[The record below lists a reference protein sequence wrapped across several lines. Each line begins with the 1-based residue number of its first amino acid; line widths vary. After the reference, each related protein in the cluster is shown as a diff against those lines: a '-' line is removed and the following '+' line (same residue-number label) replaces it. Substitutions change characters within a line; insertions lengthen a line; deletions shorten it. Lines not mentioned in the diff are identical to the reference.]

1 MTKVARELKTTIRTG
16 ALALASTAALVLSTP
31 ESYAQSQF
39 ERLEVPT
46 SVSARAVDV
55 AAPDPD
61 RGGTARA
68 VQAIAKRTQ
77 AQASFPVRGPFNWG
91 QEAAAF
97 GGPRSGRRHEGQ
109 DMLSRTG
116 TPVVAVLSGEVLETG
131 NDGGRGNYLNLY
143 DPQSKVTYVYMHLV
157 APPSVAAGDRVRG
170 GQRVGA
176 VGCTGSCFGAH
187 LHFEIRAGRGI
198 AGAARDPRP
207 LLERWAA
214 ADHIPAT
221 LPPGQS

>member
-1 MTKVARELKTTIRTG
+1 MKTTNRVG
-16 ALALASTAALVLSTP
+16 ALALAATSALLLAAPASQ
-31 ESYAQSQF
+31 AQSQF
-39 ERLEVPT
+39 QRLDAPG
-46 SVSARAVDV
+46 SVSARSAAV

-61 RGGTARA
+61 RGGTARS
-68 VQAIAKRTQ
+68 VQAIARH
-77 AQASFPVRGPFNWG
+77 AQSEARFPVRGPFNWG

-97 GGPRSGRRHEGQ
+97 GGPRSGRSHEGQ
-109 DMLSRTG
+109 DVLSRTG
-116 TPVVAVLSGEVLETG
+116 TPVVAVRAAEVLETG

-143 DPQSKVTYVYMHLV
+143 DARLRLTYVYMHLV
-157 APPSVAAGDRVRG
+157 APPSVRAGDRVAA

-176 VGCTGSCFGAH
+176 VGCTGSCFGDH

-198 AGAARDPRP
+198 TGAARDPRP
-207 LLERWAA
+207 QLDRWAA